1 MSSVW
6 IINSHAVSMSLER
19 YQLLKHHK
27 YSVPINY
34 LLPIV
39 FLGTYKVA
47 IKCSK
52 IKKLTL
58 SVLFCSV
65 TNNIQFK
72 TEWLWW
78 NTEHV
83 ELMLHSHL
91 QGHILLKTHRLLKWI
106 SSQESRCITL
116 LWQQAG
122 KEIYSCEVK
131 SANKPTRSQYTHY
144 HWHLWYLALQ
154 SRKSKEN
161 ISTL

>member
-1 MSSVW
+1 
-6 IINSHAVSMSLER
+6 MSLER

-72 TEWLWW
+72 TEWL
-78 NTEHV
+78 
-83 ELMLHSHL
+83 
-91 QGHILLKTHRLLKWI
+91 
-106 SSQESRCITL
+106 
-116 LWQQAG
+116 
-122 KEIYSCEVK
+122 
-131 SANKPTRSQYTHY
+131 
-144 HWHLWYLALQ
+144 
-154 SRKSKEN
+154 
-161 ISTL
+161 